1 MMVNTKF
8 VSRTILNHNTAGR
21 YFATVTHS
29 ISIDVPASTVWKE
42 ISNFVGLTEWVVDVK
57 KTEFLSKIRC
67 GVGAARKISF
77 VDGSNVI
84 EYAVG
89 WQDDKLIS
97 YIATSGLPLD
107 GYHATL
113 SISQKEKAQLSWT
126 SFLISNSSDKK
137 QFEEF
142 LTFIESFYA
151 NSLKN
156 LKAKLE
162 KAS

>member
-1 MMVNTKF
+1 M
-8 VSRTILNHNTAGR
+8 SRTILSHNTSGR
-21 YFATVTHS
+21 YFATVTQS
-29 ISIDVPASTVWKE
+29 ISIDVPASAVWKE

-57 KTEFLSKIRC
+57 KTEFLSKIRH
-67 GVGAARKISF
+67 GVGTARKISF
-77 VDGSNVI
+77 VDGTSVI

-89 WQDDKLIS
+89 WQNSKLIS

-113 SISQKEKAQLSWT
+113 SISHKEKTQLNWT

-151 NSLKN
+151 DSLKN
-156 LKAKLE
+156 LKSKLE

>member
-1 MMVNTKF
+1 M
-8 VSRTILNHNTAGR
+8 SRIILNHNTAGR
-21 YFATVTHS
+21 YFATVTQS
-29 ISIDVPASTVWKE
+29 ISIDVPASAVWKE

-57 KTEFLSKIRC
+57 KTEFLSKIRH
-67 GVGAARKISF
+67 GVGSVRKISF
-77 VDGSNVI
+77 ADGSNVI

-89 WQDDKLIS
+89 WQDGKLVS

-113 SISQKEKAQLSWT
+113 SISQKEKTQLSWT
-126 SFLISNSSDKK
+126 SYLISNSSDKK

-156 LKAKLE
+156 LKSKLE

>member
-1 MMVNTKF
+1 
-8 VSRTILNHNTAGR
+8 
-21 YFATVTHS
+21 
-29 ISIDVPASTVWKE
+29 VPPSAVWKE

-57 KTEFLSKIRC
+57 KTEFLSKIRH

-77 VDGSNVI
+77 ADGSNVI

-89 WQDDKLIS
+89 WQDGKLVS
-97 YIATSGLPLD
+97 YIATRGLPLD

-113 SISQKEKAQLSWT
+113 SISQKEKTQLSWT
-126 SFLISNSSDKK
+126 SYLISNSSDKK

-156 LKAKLE
+156 LKSKLE

>member
-1 MMVNTKF
+1 M
-8 VSRTILNHNTAGR
+8 SRTILNHNTAGR
-21 YFATVTHS
+21 YFATVTQS
-29 ISIDVPASTVWKE
+29 ISIDVPASAVWKE
-42 ISNFVGLTEWVVDVK
+42 ISNFVGLTEWAVGVK
-57 KTEFLSKIRC
+57 KTEFLSKIRH
-67 GVGAARKISF
+67 GVGTSRKISF

-89 WQDDKLIS
+89 WQDGKLVS

-113 SISQKEKAQLSWT
+113 SISQKEKTHLSWT

-151 NSLKN
+151 DSLKN
-156 LKAKLE
+156 LKSKLE

>member
-1 MMVNTKF
+1 MAHSVF
-8 VSRTILNHNTAGR
+8 SHGDVSR
-21 YFATVTHS
+21 YCATVAQS
-29 ISIDVPASTVWKE
+29 LMLDVPPNIVWKE
-42 ISNFVGLTEWVVDVK
+42 ISDFVGLPRWVEGAK
-57 KTEFLSKIRC
+57 KTEFLFKVKRGI
-67 GVGAARKISF
+67 GAARKISF
-77 VDGSNVI
+77 EDGSKVI

-89 WQDDKLIS
+89 WSDGEYIS

-113 SISQKEKAQLSWT
+113 SVFPKDGSSQVSWT
-126 SFLISNSSDKK
+126 SFLISNSPNMK

-142 LTFIESFYA
+142 LTFIDSFYK

-162 KAS
+162 KPT

>member
-1 MMVNTKF
+1 M
-8 VSRTILNHNTAGR
+8 SRIILNHNTVGKH
-21 YFATVTHS
+21 FATVTQS
-29 ISIDVPASTVWKE
+29 ISIDVPPSAVWKE

-57 KTEFLSKIRC
+57 KTEFLSKIRH

-77 VDGSNVI
+77 ADGSNVI

-89 WQDDKLIS
+89 WQDGKLVS
-97 YIATSGLPLD
+97 YIATRGLPLD

-113 SISQKEKAQLSWT
+113 SISQKEKTQLSWT
-126 SFLISNSSDKK
+126 SYLISNSSDKK

-156 LKAKLE
+156 LKSKLE

>member
-1 MMVNTKF
+1 
-8 VSRTILNHNTAGR
+8 
-21 YFATVTHS
+21 
-29 ISIDVPASTVWKE
+29 VPPAAVWNE
-42 ISNFVGLTEWVVDVK
+42 ISNFVGLAEWVVDVK
-57 KTEFLSKIRC
+57 KTEFLSKTKQ

-77 VDGSNVI
+77 TDGSNVV

-89 WQDDKLIS
+89 WQDGKLVS

-113 SISQKEKAQLSWT
+113 SISQKEKTRLRWT
-126 SFLISNSSDKK
+126 SFLISNGSDKK

-151 NSLKN
+151 ESLKK
-156 LKAKLE
+156 LKTRLE

>member
-1 MMVNTKF
+1 
-8 VSRTILNHNTAGR
+8 
-21 YFATVTHS
+21 
-29 ISIDVPASTVWKE
+29 
-42 ISNFVGLTEWVVDVK
+42 VVDVK
-57 KTEFLSKIRC
+57 KTEFLSKIRH

-77 VDGSNVI
+77 ADGSNVI

-89 WQDDKLIS
+89 WQDGKLVS

-107 GYHATL
+107 GYYATL
-113 SISQKEKAQLSWT
+113 IISKKEKTHLSWT
-126 SFLISNSSDKK
+126 SYLISNSSDKK

-142 LTFIESFYA
+142 LMFIESFYA

-156 LKAKLE
+156 LKDKLE